1 MKYKRVGLIYPSND
15 SVSDFPQN
23 VQNILSN
30 WRFDQFLNIH
40 VNNTNSLCCSYR
52 LESINS
58 FERRYNILDRDDI
71 RILIIRI
78 NSRIFKGMRI
88 RIINLDIRIFDRQ
101 LICHYPLEIRFPTTT
116 FPAKLEILYLSA
128 LS

>member
-1 MKYKRVGLIYPSND
+1 MCRVEFSVQTNKRAGSNKSVQGGKIIYFLKTCMH
-15 SVSDFPQN
+15 VYY
-23 VQNILSN
+23 ILQS
-30 WRFDQFLNIH
+30 
-40 VNNTNSLCCSYR
+40 
-52 LESINS
+52 
-58 FERRYNILDRDDI
+58 RDEI

-88 RIINLDIRIFDRQ
+88 RIINLDIRIFHRQ
-101 LICHYPLEIRFPTTT
+101 IICHYPLEIRFPTTT

>member
-1 MKYKRVGLIYPSND
+1 MVY
-15 SVSDFPQN
+15 Q
-23 VQNILSN
+23 ILS
-30 WRFDQFLNIH
+30 QL
-40 VNNTNSLCCSYR
+40 
-52 LESINS
+52 
-58 FERRYNILDRDDI
+58 ILYSTLGAALLDARDDI

-101 LICHYPLEIRFPTTT
+101 LICHYPLEIRFPTIT